1 MLSTT
6 SSASAP
12 PSLPNSARPALFP
25 LGFWPLLLR
34 KIRLVKSH
42 EVTTKL
48 ARAGNNH
55 TSATATNR
63 TPTQVMARGHDAVPM
78 FQSNFVAVTAA
89 LSEALRTLG
98 RIAAKAA
105 SGHAIWTRLAPIAF
119 ATLAVSPSGAQHP
132 PSASDPRQNT
142 IRQRYDLETF
152 WRVPKPCPEWRL
164 HAEGHLAVGDGQTS
178 HYGVGAV
185 ADARGEITIYN
196 GKPT

>member
-1 MLSTT
+1 MGALHHVKRVC
-6 SSASAP
+6 SATPDQFRKTCSF
-12 PSLPNSARPALFP
+12 PAWILA
-25 LGFWPLLLR
+25 LMNLLLR

-98 RIAAKAA
+98 RIAAKACFRSRHLDTPCTHRFCYTFRLPKRRAA
-105 SGHAIWTRLAPIAF
+105 STISERSQTKYDSPALRFGNLLAHSEA
-119 ATLAVSPSGAQHP
+119 LS
-132 PSASDPRQNT
+132 
-142 IRQRYDLETF
+142 
-152 WRVPKPCPEWRL
+152 
-164 HAEGHLAVGDGQTS
+164 
-178 HYGVGAV
+178 
-185 ADARGEITIYN
+185 
-196 GKPT
+196 